1 LKKEIREKDSHIA
14 HLQKKSAIIDEKV
27 STSQPQDPLKYLK
40 NEDINLASTQLIV
53 HNDMLQFD
61 DVSKILQL
69 VDDELPHHKLEMNKS
84 TLMSDDNETEDAT
97 TVQMEYL
104 IMRPSGKEK
113 NVLLKFEDDLKT
125 TGRKVISGLCELKPR
140 RKADIGIQFDYLTTL
155 SDNLYSLRD
164 AKVAGKMVFCVEGN
178 NPQSRNWE
186 GYGLEIGVS
195 KGTMLASET
204 ADIAVAALVGG
215 HFVFPKNTQL
225 VSAVYAIIV
234 SKPLLEPLRL
244 AMQHCVKIS
253 RSSQTKQLKFGI
265 APMTTAPCQFELVEG
280 GEFSVDSFYGFIYR
294 QEFCYCAIFAY
305 MNGDQPDGIN
315 GDQPNGVNGD
325 QPNGVN
331 EVNGDDLDDTNED
344 QNQSNATIRDHI
356 TPTDMVYTGI
366 MFYEDFKN
374 LVTFAATKSLDVL
387 EKYIENKHPYAD
399 IGQQV
404 DFGFKTHSRFIE
416 LIFDDNNKEEYFG
429 WKIQPHLSDTK
440 AKNNVRLLQANI
452 DKYGTEN
459 YIIPPKCIIS
469 VKASNEP
476 NIKPVPELHYG
487 ILLEGIDPPGYT
499 IFIHKDLKTLNTVK
513 PPRAQVTF
521 GTSER
526 PKKLDLLQLLSP
538 ISHKW
543 EMIGTDL
550 DVDEDFI
557 EGLNQ
562 NLNDNMLRLSAVLQA
577 WLNRDIEI
585 SWDKIIQVV
594 EGPLVNN
601 QALANSI
608 RECLIH

>member
-1 LKKEIREKDSHIA
+1 
-14 HLQKKSAIIDEKV
+14 
-27 STSQPQDPLKYLK
+27 
-40 NEDINLASTQLIV
+40 
-53 HNDMLQFD
+53 
-61 DVSKILQL
+61 
-69 VDDELPHHKLEMNKS
+69 
-84 TLMSDDNETEDAT
+84 
-97 TVQMEYL
+97 
-104 IMRPSGKEK
+104 
-113 NVLLKFEDDLKT
+113 
-125 TGRKVISGLCELKPR
+125 
-140 RKADIGIQFDYLTTL
+140 
-155 SDNLYSLRD
+155 
-164 AKVAGKMVFCVEGN
+164 
-178 NPQSRNWE
+178 
-186 GYGLEIGVS
+186 
-195 KGTMLASET
+195 
-204 ADIAVAALVGG
+204 
-215 HFVFPKNTQL
+215 
-225 VSAVYAIIV
+225 
-234 SKPLLEPLRL
+234 
-244 AMQHCVKIS
+244 
-253 RSSQTKQLKFGI
+253 
-265 APMTTAPCQFELVEG
+265 
-280 GEFSVDSFYGFIYR
+280 
-294 QEFCYCAIFAY
+294 
-305 MNGDQPDGIN
+305 
-315 GDQPNGVNGD
+315 
-325 QPNGVN
+325 
-331 EVNGDDLDDTNED
+331 
-344 QNQSNATIRDHI
+344 
-356 TPTDMVYTGI
+356 
-366 MFYEDFKN
+366 
-374 LVTFAATKSLDVL
+374 
-387 EKYIENKHPYAD
+387 
-399 IGQQV
+399 
-404 DFGFKTHSRFIE
+404 